1 MSKTVLIT
9 GGSRGIGKSAAQ
21 LFYKNGYNVVINY
34 NNSEKEA
41 LELSQKLSGSL
52 AVKCDISNEN
62 DVKEML
68 QKVIAH
74 FGKIDVVI
82 NNAGVSFSKLV
93 TETTIADWE
102 SLFGVNVTGTFL
114 VSKYAAEHMIKNH
127 SGKIINVSSIWGVSG
142 ASCEACYSASKGAVI
157 SFTKALAKELGPS
170 GITVNAVAPGFI
182 DTDMNKNISPEDRE
196 AFREETPLG
205 KIGTPEDVS
214 NLLLFLASDGA
225 DFITGQ
231 VIGIDGGAIL

>member
-9 GGSRGIGKSAAQ
+9 GASRGIGKSAAE

-34 NNSEKEA
+34 NKSEKEA
-41 LELSQKLSGSL
+41 LELASSLAGSL
-52 AVKCDISNEN
+52 ALKGDVSKEA
-62 DVKEML
+62 DVKAMFE
-68 QKVIAH
+68 KAVAH

-82 NNAGVSFSKLV
+82 NNAGVSFSKLI
-93 TETTIADWE
+93 TDTTLSDWE
-102 SLFGVNVTGTFL
+102 NLFSINVTGTFL
-114 VSKYAAEHMIKNH
+114 VSKCAAEHMIKNH
-127 SGKIINVSSIWGVSG
+127 SGKIINISSIWGIAG

-157 SFTKALAKELGPS
+157 TFTKALAKELGPS

-205 KIGTPEDVS
+205 KIGTPEDVA
-214 NLLLFLASDGA
+214 NLLLFLASDNA

-231 VIGIDGGAIL
+231 VIGCDGGAIL

>member
-9 GGSRGIGKSAAQ
+9 GASRGIGKSAAE

-34 NNSEKEA
+34 NKSEKEA
-41 LELSQKLSGSL
+41 LGLASSLSGSL
-52 AVKCDISNEN
+52 ALKGDVSKEA
-62 DVKEML
+62 DVKEMFE
-68 QKVIAH
+68 KAVAH

-82 NNAGVSFSKLV
+82 NNAGVSFSKLI
-93 TETTIADWE
+93 TDTTLSDWE
-102 SLFGVNVTGTFL
+102 NLFSINVTGTFL
-114 VSKYAAEHMIKNH
+114 VSKCAAEHMIKNH
-127 SGKIINVSSIWGVSG
+127 SGKIINISSIWGIAG

-157 SFTKALAKELGPS
+157 TFTKALAKELGPS

-196 AFREETPLG
+196 AFRDETPLG

-214 NLLLFLASDGA
+214 NLLLFLASDSA

-231 VIGIDGGAIL
+231 VIGCDGGAIL